1 MCIALF
7 AALPAPLLS
16 LWSVVS
22 PDDAGRAATPHSND
36 SLLEPLRIVP
46 HADHQLDSAPRA
58 DALFLED
65 GPDGCIELAHLI
77 VEVLV
82 ASGERLEGDAT
93 GERRVALAGRA
104 RP

>member
-36 SLLEPLRIVP
+36 SLLEPFRIVP
-46 HADHQLDSAPRA
+46 HSDHQLGAALRA
-58 DALFLED
+58 DALLFED
-65 GPDGCIELAHLI
+65 GPDGH

-82 ASGERLEGDAT
+82 AT
-93 GERRVALAGRA
+93 GE
-104 RP
+104 

>member
-7 AALPAPLLS
+7 AAL
-16 LWSVVS
+16 
-22 PDDAGRAATPHSND
+22 
-36 SLLEPLRIVP
+36 
-46 HADHQLDSAPRA
+46 RA
-58 DALFLED
+58 DTLLLED
-65 GPDGCIELAHLI
+65 GPDGHIELAHLI

-82 ASGERLEGDAT
+82 ATGERLEGDAT